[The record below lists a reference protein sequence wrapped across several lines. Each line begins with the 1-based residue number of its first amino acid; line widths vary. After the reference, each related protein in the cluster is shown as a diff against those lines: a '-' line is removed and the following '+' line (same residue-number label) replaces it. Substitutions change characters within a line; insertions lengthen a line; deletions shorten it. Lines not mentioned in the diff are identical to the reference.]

1 MTKMRRNLPR
11 ISARRARR
19 RIKKAAECDLY
30 FKECERRR
38 TKRVKLYERIYGG
51 DDILVPDADCS
62 SFCMRDW
69 AERKKCHHEK
79 EPMSECDAKCLA
91 RFAAYRF
98 SRHVVTVC
106 SFCRLP
112 DCECKEES
120 SDSEDDDEGEES
132 DVDMETVV
140 CPGEDSMEESD
151 ESRKDLLQRL
161 LWDEPWR

>member
-1 MTKMRRNLPR
+1 
-11 ISARRARR
+11 
-19 RIKKAAECDLY
+19 
-30 FKECERRR
+30 
-38 TKRVKLYERIYGG
+38 
-51 DDILVPDADCS
+51 
-62 SFCMRDW
+62 MRDW

-98 SRHVVTVC
+98 CRHVVTVC

-112 DCECKEES
+112 DCECKKES
-120 SDSEDDDEGEES
+120 SDSDDDDDDDDDDEET

-140 CPGEDSMEESD
+140 VCPGDDSMEASD
-151 ESRKDLLQRL
+151 ESHKDLVQRL